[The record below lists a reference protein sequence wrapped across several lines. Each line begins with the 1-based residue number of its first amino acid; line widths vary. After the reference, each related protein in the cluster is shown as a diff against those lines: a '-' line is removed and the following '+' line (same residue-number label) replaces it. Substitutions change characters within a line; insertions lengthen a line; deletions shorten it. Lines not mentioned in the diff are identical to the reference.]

1 MPRHDIF
8 TFQVC
13 FDGPDAGRGFVL
25 LSNGNN
31 NAMFLNAELSTWLC
45 KSMNFTGMDWSLLTS
60 KVEDFDI
67 GHMKQEE
74 IVNLG
79 LKDLVLK
86 AFVQNVDAEKR
97 SRL

>member
-1 MPRHDIF
+1 
-8 TFQVC
+8 
-13 FDGPDAGRGFVL
+13 
-25 LSNGNN
+25 
-31 NAMFLNAELSTWLC
+31 MFLNAELSTWLC
-45 KSMNFTGMDWSLLTS
+45 KTMNFQGMDWSLLTS

-67 GHMKQEE
+67 AHMKQEE

-86 AFVQNVDAEKR
+86 AFIQNVDAEKKR